1 MNTFD
6 VLLKEGKK
14 FQLQFD
20 KFDYNSNGFV
30 LYDESH
36 KPSEEGFLLFD
47 AIAAIVPTSQP
58 RSDKIEA
65 FRIQLKNDQ
74 HVDIYA
80 HSFDLKQKPSV
91 KFYVRVTDESEPH
104 EVINVYVATSEVI
117 AITPAEGLRYERRR
131 SLQDW

>member
-20 KFDYNSNGFV
+20 KFDYNSNAFV

-36 KPSEEGFLLFD
+36 KPSDEGFLLFD
-47 AIAAIVPTSQP
+47 TVAAIVPTSQP
-58 RSDKIEA
+58 RSDKIEP
-65 FRIQLKNDQ
+65 FRVQLKNDQ

-80 HSFDLKQKPSV
+80 HSFDLKQKP
-91 KFYVRVTDESEPH
+91 TC
-104 EVINVYVATSEVI
+104 
-117 AITPAEGLRYERRR
+117 
-131 SLQDW
+131 